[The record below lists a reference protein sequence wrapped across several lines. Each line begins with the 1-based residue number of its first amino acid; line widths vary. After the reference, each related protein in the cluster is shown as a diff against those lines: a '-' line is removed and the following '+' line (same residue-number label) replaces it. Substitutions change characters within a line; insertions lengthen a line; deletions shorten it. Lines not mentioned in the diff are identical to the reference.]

1 MKKVYKLKAINFLS
15 RCSRNIYDIDP
26 RVRLLEQSIRVTNL
40 FHGLWLSIGLVE
52 NVFMFLT
59 RLIIIVILIG
69 FFQQSIQI
77 CKMKPSLEFSLI

>member
-1 MKKVYKLKAINFLS
+1 MT
-15 RCSRNIYDIDP
+15 IDL
-26 RVRLLEQSIRVTNL
+26 RVRLLEQSIRFTNL
-40 FHGLWLSIGLVE
+40 FHGLWLSIGLVG

-77 CKMKPSLEFSLI
+77 RKMKPSFTLI